1 MGWSIRE
8 DRKYEMDSSL
18 RRLESLSR
26 NPREDLEVELKGW
39 LDLNQG
45 EHKADLVKAILALA
59 NHGGGYVL
67 IGYDD
72 ATRGPAPRPASVTSG
87 YDQDTVNGIVR
98 RYADPQLHVQVERAP
113 DANDDE
119 HPVIIVPGGHSVP
132 VRCKKDGPNGA
143 HVRQHAIYIRRP
155 GPASEEPQTAQ
166 EWQELIRRC
175 VLNDRDNLL
184 EQVSSILQ
192 PFSATTGTEGA
203 PVPDR
208 HRNWL
213 ETAQE
218 RFEELNEQSFG
229 GIEHGPFALGYWRAA
244 YTISPEITGLSLPF
258 FRDELRRVVGNETGW
273 PVGIFMERDDARPRP
288 HENCVELWLAEAM
301 PDPAASDYW
310 KACSDGSFVLFRGY
324 QEDSTGW
331 EGARNPGEQLDF
343 LLPIWRVG
351 EVLLHGYRFANRFA
365 GEGASMRVTMMW
377 TGLDG
382 RTLGNSQP
390 FMYSTPHGR
399 RSQQDRVT
407 ASVEIENALSVDA
420 SLYDLVDDLTQPLYE
435 VFDFFRVPRQTLVTE
450 LDEMRYRRGRR
461 GR

>member
-1 MGWSIRE
+1 
-8 DRKYEMDSSL
+8 MDSSP
-18 RRLESLSR
+18 RRLESLTR

-39 LDLNQG
+39 LNLDQG
-45 EHKADLVKAILALA
+45 EHKADLVKAILALG

-72 ATRGPAPRPASVTSG
+72 VTRRPIPLPAGAMSG
-87 YDQDTVNGIVR
+87 YDQDTVNGVVR
-98 RYADPQLHVQVERAP
+98 RYADPQIHVQVERAP
-113 DANDDE
+113 DANGND
-119 HPVIIVPGGHSVP
+119 HPVIVVPGGHSVP
-132 VRCKKDGPNGA
+132 VRCKRDGPGGA
-143 HVRQHAIYIRRP
+143 HIRQHAIYIRRP
-155 GPASEEPQTAQ
+155 GPSSEEPQTAQ

-192 PFSATTGTEGA
+192 PLSAITGVEGA

-208 HRNWL
+208 HRDWL
-213 ETAQE
+213 DSTQE

-229 GIEHGPFALGYWRAA
+229 SIEHGPFALGYWRAA

-288 HENCVELWLAEAM
+288 HEGCVELWLAEAM
-301 PDPAASDYW
+301 RDPAVSDYW
-310 KACSDGSFVLFRGY
+310 RACPNGRFVLFRGY

-331 EGARNPGEQLDF
+331 EGARTPGERLDF

-351 EVLLHGYRFANRFA
+351 EVLLHGYRFASRFA
-365 GEGASMRVTMMW
+365 SEGTSMRVTMMW

-382 RTLGNSQP
+382 RTLDNSQP
-390 FMYSTPHGR
+390 TIYSTPHGR
-399 RSQQDRVT
+399 RSQQDQVI
-407 ASVEIENALSVDA
+407 ASVEIEDALFIDA
-420 SLYDLVDDLTQPLYE
+420 NLYDLVDELTRLLYE
-435 VFDFFRVPRQTLVTE
+435 TFDFFRVPRQTLVAE
-450 LDEMRYRRGRR
+450 LDEMRYRRGRSR
-461 GR
+461 